1 MLGKDSCFRKNSTY
15 LFFLLCIK
23 ERIQVRSMTSMYF
36 RKAFKG
42 KQLNAKI
49 LKKLNLADLK
59 RSESSYNVYKNFRGS
74 PPYYS
79 AQKKRCL
86 AMIRQLGKPD
96 IFATFSAAEKS
107 WDELTE
113 QIYKTLTEEEKIKL
127 YKSRNFQDLSDPMKN
142 KMIAD
147 NFVLVCTH
155 FDRRVKKIL
164 SFLHSEAYVLNGF

>member
-1 MLGKDSCFRKNSTY
+1 
-15 LFFLLCIK
+15 
-23 ERIQVRSMTSMYF
+23 
-36 RKAFKG
+36 
-42 KQLNAKI
+42 
-49 LKKLNLADLK
+49 
-59 RSESSYNVYKNFRGS
+59 
-74 PPYYS
+74 
-79 AQKKRCL
+79 
-86 AMIRQLGKPD
+86 MIRQLGKPD

-164 SFLHSEAYVLNGF
+164 SFLRSEAYVLNGFRVKDFFYRIEFQQRGSPHVHMILFLENADGKTPEEEFTNSDDLTKWLDTIISSDSPRKDTT